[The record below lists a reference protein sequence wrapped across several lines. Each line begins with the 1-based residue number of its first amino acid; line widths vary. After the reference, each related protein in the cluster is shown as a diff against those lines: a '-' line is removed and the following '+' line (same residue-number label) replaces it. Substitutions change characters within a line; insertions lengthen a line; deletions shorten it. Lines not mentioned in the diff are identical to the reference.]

1 MRKELAVLWLSPVP
15 YVVGALF
22 HLVLGTLYVNQLEL
36 RQQALVQP
44 LFPVAGFLLVAV
56 TPVIAMRS
64 FAEEARTGSL
74 ELLLAIPVPPRVLV
88 VGKWLA
94 TWSTTVAVVAPAL
107 VFVGLVHWWGDP
119 DSGPVVA
126 GFLGLVLLAATL
138 AALGTLASALSA
150 SQAVAAMTSF
160 FVALLLWFS
169 HVGADQVASGGALAR
184 FSLSERLRAFAAG
197 VLDSADVGVL
207 ALLTTALLGGA
218 VLAVEGRR
226 AR

>member
-1 MRKELAVLWLSPVP
+1 MWLSPVP

-56 TPVIAMRS
+56 VPVIAMRS

-74 ELLLAIPVPPRVLV
+74 ELLLAIPVQPRVLV
-88 VGKWLA
+88 VGKWVA
-94 TWSTTVAVVAPAL
+94 TWLTTVAVVAPVL
-107 VFVGLVHWWGDP
+107 VFVALVHWWGDP
-119 DSGPVVA
+119 DNGPVVA
-126 GFLGLVLLAATL
+126 GFVGLALLAATL

-169 HVGADQVASGGALAR
+169 HVGADEVASGSALAR

-207 ALLTTALLGGA
+207 
-218 VLAVEGRR
+218 VLMTVAFLVAGVVVVGGRR
-226 AR
+226 VR